1 MPGNK
6 LSSFPPH
13 PASLLPAAFIALAL
27 LGPQH
32 KAWAFNFEDVATQA
46 KALAAAPYK
55 RPKGELPK
63 ALLDLNYDQYRDI
76 RFNPDK
82 ALWRDARLPF
92 EVAFFHPGR
101 NFNTP
106 VRINEVAG
114 KAVRPVQFDPKDFNY
129 GANKLNPKD
138 LNGLDFAGFRVHYPV
153 NTPKYKDEVLVFLGA
168 SYFRAVGKDQRYG
181 LSTRG
186 LALDTALNSG
196 EEFPLFTDFWIER
209 PEAGAKELVIY
220 ALLNSRRMTGAYR
233 FLLRP
238 GVDTAIDVKSRLF
251 ARENITKVGLAPLTS
266 MFFSGENQRSQ
277 AEDFRP
283 EVHDSDGLSIESGT
297 GEWIWR
303 PLLNPKKLLITSY
316 ALSNPGGFGL
326 MQRDRDFAS
335 YEDLESRFEL
345 RPSAW
350 VEPKGKWGS
359 GRVELVQIPTPDE
372 TNDNIVSYWV
382 PDAPPKPGVPFDFEY
397 RLLWQKDK
405 ERKPPLSSVTQT
417 RRGHGYLRKPDDSI
431 ALTVDFEGPALAKL
445 PADAK
450 PEAVVSVDGNGKLLE
465 TNTLR
470 NEATGGWRMTVRMTR
485 NDTSK
490 PVELR
495 GFLRNNNLTLSE
507 TWSYILSPD

>member
-1 MPGNK
+1 MAGNK
-6 LSSFPPH
+6 LISIFTR
-13 PASLLPAAFIALAL
+13 AQALLPAAVLT
-27 LGPQH
+27 LGFLSTP
-32 KAWAFNFEDVATQA
+32 AWAFNFEDVATQA
-46 KALAAAPYK
+46 KTLAASPYK
-55 RPKGELPK
+55 KPKGELPK
-63 ALLDLNYDQYRDI
+63 SLQDLTYDQYRDI
-76 RFNPDK
+76 RFNPDR
-82 ALWRDARLPF
+82 AYWRDLRLPF
-92 EVAFFHPGR
+92 ELAFFHQGR
-101 NFNTP
+101 IFETP
-106 VRINEVAG
+106 VKINEVVG
-114 KAVRPVQFDPKDFNY
+114 KAVRPIQFDPKSFNY
-129 GANKLNPKD
+129 GANKINPKD

-181 LSTRG
+181 MSTRG

-220 ALLNSRRMTGAYR
+220 ALLNSRRITGAYR

-266 MFFSGENQRSQ
+266 MFFSGENQRSP
-277 AEDFRP
+277 ADDYRP
-283 EVHDSDGLSIESGT
+283 EVHDSDGLSVQSGT

-303 PLLNPKKLLITSY
+303 PLANPKKLLVTSY
-316 ALSNPGGFGL
+316 ALSNPGGFGM
-326 MQRDRDFAS
+326 MQRDREFNN

-345 RPSAW
+345 RPSGW

-372 TNDNIVSYWV
+372 TNDNIVAYWV

-397 RLLWQKDK
+397 RLLWQKEK
-405 ERKPPLSSVTQT
+405 EKRPPLSWVTQT
-417 RRGHGYLRKPDDSI
+417 RRGHGYLKKPDDSI
-431 ALTVDFEGPALAKL
+431 ALVVDFEGPALNKL
-445 PADAK
+445 PADAT

-465 TNTLR
+465 TNTFR
-470 NEATGGWRMTVRMTR
+470 NEATGGWRMTLRMTR

-495 GFLRNNNLTLSE
+495 AFLRNNNLTLSE

>member
-1 MPGNK
+1 
-6 LSSFPPH
+6 
-13 PASLLPAAFIALAL
+13 
-27 LGPQH
+27 
-32 KAWAFNFEDVATQA
+32 
-46 KALAAAPYK
+46 
-55 RPKGELPK
+55 
-63 ALLDLNYDQYRDI
+63 
-76 RFNPDK
+76 
-82 ALWRDARLPF
+82 
-92 EVAFFHPGR
+92 
-101 NFNTP
+101 
-106 VRINEVAG
+106 
-114 KAVRPVQFDPKDFNY
+114 
-129 GANKLNPKD
+129 
-138 LNGLDFAGFRVHYPV
+138 
-153 NTPKYKDEVLVFLGA
+153 
-168 SYFRAVGKDQRYG
+168 VGKDQRYG

-186 LALDTALNSG
+186 LAIDTALNSG

-238 GVDTAIDVKSRLF
+238 GVDTAVDVKSRLF

-266 MFFSGENQRSQ
+266 MFFSGENQRSP

-283 EVHDSDGLSIESGT
+283 EVHDSDGLSVESGT

-303 PLLNPKKLLITSY
+303 PLLNPKKLLVTSY
-316 ALSNPGGFGL
+316 ALSNPGGFGM
-326 MQRDRDFAS
+326 MQRDRDFTS
-335 YEDLESRFEL
+335 YQDLESRFEL

-372 TNDNIVSYWV
+372 TNDNIVTYWV

-405 ERKPPLSSVTQT
+405 ERKPPLSWVTQT

-431 ALTVDFEGPALAKL
+431 ALLVDFEGPALAKL

-465 TNTLR
+465 THTIR
-470 NEATGGWRMTVRMTR
+470 NEATGGWRIALRMTR

>member
-1 MPGNK
+1 MAGSK
-6 LSSFPPH
+6 LFSFFPRA
-13 PASLLPAAFIALAL
+13 ASPMAAAALALAL
-27 LGPQH
+27 LAPQPH
-32 KAWAFNFEDVATQA
+32 AWAFNFEDVAAQA
-46 KALAAAPYK
+46 KTLAASPYK
-55 RPKGELPK
+55 RPKTELPK
-63 ALLDLNYDQYRDI
+63 ALQELNYDQYRDI
-76 RFNPDK
+76 RFDPDK
-82 ALWRDARLPF
+82 ALWRDAKLPF

-101 NFNTP
+101 LFNTP

-114 KAVRPVQFDPKDFNY
+114 KTVRPIAFDPKSFNY
-129 GANKLNPKD
+129 GANKINPKEM
-138 LNGLDFAGFRVHYPV
+138 NGLDFAGFRVHFPV

-181 LSTRG
+181 LSARG

-266 MFFSGENQRSQ
+266 MYFSGENQRSP

-303 PLLNPKKLLITSY
+303 PLLNPKKLLVTSY
-316 ALSNPGGFGL
+316 ALSNPGGFGM

-372 TNDNIVSYWV
+372 TNDNVVAYWV
-382 PDAPPKPGVPFDFEY
+382 PESPPKPGVPFDFEY

-405 ERKPPLSSVTQT
+405 ERKPPLSWVTQT
-417 RRGHGYLRKPDDSI
+417 RRGHGHLRKPDDSI
-431 ALTVDFEGPALAKL
+431 ALTVDFEGPSLAKL

-465 TNTLR
+465 TITMR
-470 NEATGGWRMTVRMTR
+470 NEATGGWRMTIRMTR
-485 NDTSK
+485 NDTAK

-495 GFLRNNNLTLSE
+495 AFLRNNNLTLSE